1 MIEIDGSKG
10 EGGGQVL
17 RTSLTLSLL
26 TRKPFRIV
34 RIRAGRE
41 VPGLRPQHLECVR
54 AATRISRAD
63 VEGDREGSKSLTF
76 SPGPVTPGAYEFRIA
91 TAGALTLVLQTVL
104 IPLLHARGPSPI
116 LLTGGTHVPWSPT
129 IDYVARVF
137 LSSIEAAGYPPV
149 PIDVLSAGY
158 YPKGGG
164 EVKLAVPE
172 WDPASARPLD
182 RDERGRV
189 LRIRG
194 VSTVSSLPPHVSD
207 RQAGRAEARLAA
219 MGWPYEVERVFT
231 PSRQPGTSLLLVAE
245 TEGGPIGA
253 SALGQKGK
261 PAERVADEACDELAR
276 LLASDGA
283 VDPHLA
289 DQLVL
294 PLALV
299 AAESSYTTTEVTPHL
314 RTNMEV
320 VRAFLPADLAVQAS
334 PAQAGQAAPR
344 QAGQASP
351 AQAGPPGRVV
361 VLGRAP
367 RESP

>member
-26 TRKPFRIV
+26 TGKPFRIA

-54 AATRISRAD
+54 AAARISRAA
-63 VEGDREGSKSLTF
+63 VEGDREGSQALSF
-76 SPGPVTPGAYEFRIA
+76 SPGPVSPGAYEFRIA

-104 IPLLHARGPSPI
+104 LPLLRARGPSLI
-116 LLTGGTHVPWSPT
+116 TLSGGTHVPWSPT

-137 LSSIEAAGYPPV
+137 LPSIEAAGYPPV
-149 PIDVLSAGY
+149 PIEVLSAGY

-172 WDPASARPLD
+172 WDPAGVRPLD
-182 RDERGRV
+182 REDRGRV
-189 LRIRG
+189 LRVRG
-194 VSTVSSLPPHVSD
+194 VSNVSSLPPHVSD

-219 MGWPYEVERVFT
+219 MGWPYQIERVFT
-231 PSRQPGTSLLLVAE
+231 PSCQPGTSLLLVAE

-294 PLALV
+294 PLALI
-299 AAESSYTTTEVTPHL
+299 AEESAYTTTEVTPHL
-314 RTNMEV
+314 RTVLEV
-320 VRAFLPADLAVQAS
+320 VRAFLPADLAVQELPS
-334 PAQAGQAAPR
+334 EPDPQAMRGR
-344 QAGQASP
+344 QAGA
-351 AQAGPPGRVV
+351 PGRVV
-361 VLGRAP
+361 VLGPALP
-367 RESP
+367 